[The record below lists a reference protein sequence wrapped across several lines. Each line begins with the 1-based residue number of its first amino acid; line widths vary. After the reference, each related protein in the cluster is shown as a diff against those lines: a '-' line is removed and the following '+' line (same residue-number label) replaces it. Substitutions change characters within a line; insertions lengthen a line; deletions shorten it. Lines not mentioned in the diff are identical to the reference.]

1 MRKQLMPLHFVRPHG
16 KTVLMSGVPETQ
28 LVEQWRELQGTYL
41 RTSMAIDRELTH
53 RFGIGLSEFEV
64 LDLVWGAQDPGQPC
78 RMKDLRHLTSMTQ
91 SALSRVVDRLHKAGL
106 VDRKTCD
113 DDRRALL
120 VGFTEKGSDLYR
132 QAVVAHRNLLAEHLS

>member
-1 MRKQLMPLHFVRPHG
+1 
-16 KTVLMSGVPETQ
+16 MSRVVETRLVEQ
-28 LVEQWRELQGTYL
+28 TGLVEQWRELQGTYL

-53 RFGIGLSEFEV
+53 HFGIGLSEFEV
-64 LDLVWGAQDPGQPC
+64 LDLVREAQVPDQPC
-78 RMKDLRHLTSMTQ
+78 RMKDLSQLTSMTQ

-120 VGFTEKGSDLYR
+120 VGLTEKGSELYDR
-132 QAVVAHRNLLAEHLS
+132 AVVTHRSLLAEHLP